1 MAIVTTT
8 IVWDPLLSPTDDA
21 ALQAIARQFFLE
33 GRAVSEFGLSSP
45 NIGGIKNNVAPM
57 TTLRSWTTVEDAQ
70 AWVEIVNR
78 YNPQSVTINS

>member
-21 ALQAIARQFFLE
+21 ALQAIAKQFFLE
-33 GRAVSEFGLSSP
+33 GRAVSEFGISSP
-45 NIGGIKNNVAPM
+45 VLGGTKYNTAPM
-57 TTLRSWTTVEDAQ
+57 TVLRSWTTLEDAE

-78 YNPQSVTINS
+78 YNPHSVTINS

>member
-8 IVWDPLLSPTDDA
+8 IVWDPLLNSTNDA
-21 ALQAIARQFFLE
+21 ALQAIAKQFFLE
-33 GRAVSEFGLSSP
+33 GRAVSEYGITSP
-45 NIGGIKNNVAPM
+45 NLGGIKNNVAPM
-57 TTLRSWTTVEDAQ
+57 SVLRSWTTLEDAE